1 MALKAKAPA
10 KVASP
15 VSPLKK
21 VPLRIRAEG
30 AKEVVITGDFTQW
43 AKDKI
48 RLTPATGGEWIALLE
63 LAPGEYQYRLIVD
76 GEWRDH
82 AERRAASP
90 TRSDAE
96 LRPGRRLSSWRAA
109 PRRRGFFRSSCRA
122 SSVSGLP
129 AVFPAASTVAPPAL

>member
-1 MALKAKAPA
+1 MALKTKTPAAKAVPA
-10 KVASP
+10 

-30 AKEVVITGDFTQW
+30 AKEVVLTGDFTQW

-48 RLTPATGGEWIALLE
+48 RLTPAAGGEWITLLE

-82 AERRAASP
+82 SEATRR
-90 TRSDAE
+90 
-96 LRPGRRLSSWRAA
+96 
-109 PRRRGFFRSSCRA
+109 
-122 SSVSGLP
+122 
-129 AVFPAASTVAPPAL
+129 VANSFGTQNCVLIVA